1 MTPKDIR
8 VCLLAAY
15 PPADDTAPH
24 PSRNIREAI
33 EQLDR
38 EATRLAEAARR
49 HPIHETL
56 GNLVENMR

>member
-1 MTPKDIR
+1 MNRRDIR
-8 VCLLAAY
+8 SCLLAAY
-15 PPADDTAPH
+15 PPATEDAPH

-38 EATRLAEAARR
+38 EATRLAEVARR

-56 GNLVENMR
+56 GDLVESMK